1 MRSQVIELKQ
11 ACILYVDGLWP
22 FINLCAVIYI
32 NMFYIYTH
40 TRIYGEGPLVLE
52 GRVRPHH
59 WHLSRAGP
67 AWRTVEQAHKEEE
80 DDGAAPPATR
90 GTRGCSALTAPYL
103 PPPTP
108 FIPPPFILW
117 THPRAPLRYSSGPA
131 GPPSSLQSLRVP
143 HLVALVAQICV
154 SWDFPNHCTMRSRGC
169 FPVFFLPRA
178 P

>member
-1 MRSQVIELKQ
+1 MPDNCCSLDNVSGGFHEKAKRIAAQASMRSQVIELKQ

-67 AWRTVEQAHKEEE
+67 A
-80 DDGAAPPATR
+80 
-90 GTRGCSALTAPYL
+90 
-103 PPPTP
+103 
-108 FIPPPFILW
+108 
-117 THPRAPLRYSSGPA
+117 
-131 GPPSSLQSLRVP
+131 
-143 HLVALVAQICV
+143 
-154 SWDFPNHCTMRSRGC
+154 
-169 FPVFFLPRA
+169 
-178 P
+178 